1 MLCGCSWLQSKHSYL
16 LSYLASPEPFHDVP
30 LERGPDTHLC
40 HVRPPHMRELPR
52 WMVSCTQQ
60 AQAVHHRS
68 PPGGGRLGTLGKGLP
83 GRYRPTEGLTQ
94 TCFLSSGST
103 LSTVQ
108 TSPPFKHSGCITM
121 AITPGQQQLPTYGDI
136 REKQDV
142 VG

>member
-94 TCFLSSGST
+94 TCFLSGGYGRGQAAPGPTPLPPQRLHPLNSTNLASLQASGAA
-103 LSTVQ
+103 
-108 TSPPFKHSGCITM
+108 SPW
-121 AITPGQQQLPTYGDI
+121 Q
-136 REKQDV
+136 
-142 VG
+142 